1 MARGPNLRSEP
12 ARWTRDTDNWAS
24 AAPPNYF
31 NCVKTSVS
39 WSSLSDPL
47 DAFRYPKTSDIYPL
61 TALFRREGRTFEKTE
76 LGKKTLLTKW
86 RCSSLL
92 PWQLSIK
99 KKKGTRM
106 YQWRIRSNLP
116 ALQDTHNSGGVPVC
130 LFPPRLACCYQPEE
144 IQYLA
149 VSLDGYFHRL
159 KIQLV
164 QQYNHKEIL
173 AQPTNGHNNNKR
185 LITCKRFISLI
196 SIFVKKNS
204 HY

>member
-1 MARGPNLRSEP
+1 
-12 ARWTRDTDNWAS
+12 
-24 AAPPNYF
+24 
-31 NCVKTSVS
+31 
-39 WSSLSDPL
+39 
-47 DAFRYPKTSDIYPL
+47 
-61 TALFRREGRTFEKTE
+61 
-76 LGKKTLLTKW
+76 
-86 RCSSLL
+86 
-92 PWQLSIK
+92 
-99 KKKGTRM
+99 M

-149 VSLDGYFHRL
+149 VSLDGYFHHL

-185 LITCKRFISLI
+185 LITCKRFISLV
-196 SIFVKKNS
+196 SIFVKKKKVIIRHSNDEMMKLFNKAYTVKS
-204 HY
+204 FGELLEFLTSQNW